1 MMEQHQE
8 IAAGSS
14 AAVRRIVVALLVAA
28 LMAAIMAAS
37 AMPAMAKVSQEKPGQ
52 NGGGPPDRSGGLGLA
67 NPSSIVEHEFGP
79 SEQTCV
85 KHFGNNFPKETGP
98 GCF

>member
-1 MMEQHQE
+1 MTMKTTEGN
-8 IAAGSS
+8 GSGTL
-14 AAVRRIVVALLVAA
+14 RRLILVLLVAA
-28 LMAAIMAAS
+28 LMAVMMAAS
-37 AMPAMAKVSQEKPGQ
+37 ALPAMAKVSQEKPGQ
-52 NGGGPPDRSGGLGLA
+52 NGGGPPDRSGGLGLP

-85 KHFGNNFPKETGP
+85 KHFGKNFPKENGP